1 MKPGNFLLRPDAV
14 ITNAR
19 KRSLLATCSAVAL
32 ALGIAACEQQGQQ
45 GAGVTEQGTEY
56 KVKEA
61 GKEAMQE
68 AKKAGKKAMPEA
80 KKAGKKAM
88 QEAKKA
94 GKKAMPEAKKG
105 ADKAMEKPSGKTKG
119 MQGAKPPAGAAPAG
133 TTGSRAAK
141 APSPKFLSLDING
154 DGQLSAD
161 ETSGNL
167 MLKKNMK
174 KLDTNGDRQLSP
186 SEFATARK

>member
-1 MKPGNFLLRPDAV
+1 M
-14 ITNAR
+14 
-19 KRSLLATCSAVAL
+19 
-32 ALGIAACEQQGQQ
+32 
-45 GAGVTEQGTEY
+45 TEQGME
-56 KVKEA
+56 KVKQA
-61 GKEAMQE
+61 GKETKQE
-68 AKKAGKKAMPEA
+68 AKKAGKKAMP
-80 KKAGKKAM
+80 
-88 QEAKKA
+88 EAKKA

-119 MQGAKPPAGAAPAG
+119 MQGAKPSAGAAPAG
-133 TTGSRAAK
+133 TTGGIAAK

-154 DGQLSAD
+154 DGQLSAG

-174 KLDTNGDRQLSP
+174 KLDTNGDGQLSP

>member
-1 MKPGNFLLRPDAV
+1 
-14 ITNAR
+14 
-19 KRSLLATCSAVAL
+19 
-32 ALGIAACEQQGQQ
+32 
-45 GAGVTEQGTEY
+45 VTEQGTE
-56 KVKEA
+56 KVKQA
-61 GKEAMQE
+61 GKEAMQ
-68 AKKAGKKAMPEA
+68 EA

-105 ADKAMEKPSGKTKG
+105 ADKAMDKPSGKTKG
-119 MQGAKPPAGAAPAG
+119 MQGAKPSAGAAPAG

-154 DGQLSAD
+154 DGQLSAG

-174 KLDTNGDRQLSP
+174 KLDTNGDGQLSP

>member
-1 MKPGNFLLRPDAV
+1 MKPGNFLLQPDAV

-19 KRSLLATCSAVAL
+19 RRSLLATCSAVAL
-32 ALGIAACEQQGQQ
+32 ALSIAACEQQGQQ
-45 GAGVTEQGTEY
+45 GAGVTEQVME
-56 KVKEA
+56 KVKQA

-68 AKKAGKKAMPEA
+68 AKKAGKEVVPEA

-119 MQGAKPPAGAAPAG
+119 MQGAKPSAGAAPAG
-133 TTGSRAAK
+133 TTGG
-141 APSPKFLSLDING
+141 I
-154 DGQLSAD
+154 
-161 ETSGNL
+161 
-167 MLKKNMK
+167 
-174 KLDTNGDRQLSP
+174 
-186 SEFATARK
+186 

>member
-1 MKPGNFLLRPDAV
+1 MKPGNFLLQPDAV

-45 GAGVTEQGTEY
+45 GAGVTEQGTE
-56 KVKEA
+56 KVKQA
-61 GKEAMQE
+61 GKE
-68 AKKAGKKAMPEA
+68 
-80 KKAGKKAM
+80 AM

-119 MQGAKPPAGAAPAG
+119 MQGAKPSAGAAPAG
-133 TTGSRAAK
+133 TTGAIAAK